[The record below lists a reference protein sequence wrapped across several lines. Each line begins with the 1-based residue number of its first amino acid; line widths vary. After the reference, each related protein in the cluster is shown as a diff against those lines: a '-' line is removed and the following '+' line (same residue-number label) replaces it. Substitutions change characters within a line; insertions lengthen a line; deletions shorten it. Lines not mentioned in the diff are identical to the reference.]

1 MPILARDIFRRVTVE
16 VQDDSSIRWTLPEL
30 VDAFNDGQ
38 RDILIHRPDA
48 LDVRITH
55 ELVAGATQAL
65 PEDYAKLID
74 VVSNATDAKRAI
86 RQVDREILD
95 AQIPAWRGMTP
106 AAVIKHFLF
115 DVKEATVFEVYP
127 PAAVG
132 ASVVLVASA
141 RPVDITMPEAGETWE
156 DATGSMSLP
165 DEYANAL
172 RDYIIYRLYLK
183 DAKYTA
189 NDARSMARYQAY
201 ATTLG
206 IELKGTLAISPK
218 GRPGNPNTAAAAA

>member
-1 MPILARDIFRRVTVE
+1 MPIAAKDIFRRVTVE

-38 RDILIHRPDA
+38 RDILLHRPDA
-48 LDVRITH
+48 LDVRFSH
-55 ELVAGATQAL
+55 ALVLGATQAL
-65 PEDYAKLID
+65 PAAYTKLID
-74 VVSNATDAKRAI
+74 VVANTTGAKRAI
-86 RQVDREILD
+86 RQTDREILD

-106 AAVIKHFLF
+106 STTIKHFMF

-132 ASVVLVASA
+132 ANVQLVASA
-141 RPVDITMPEAGETWE
+141 KPTDITMPTAGETWE
-156 DATGSMSLP
+156 DATGDMSLP
-165 DEYANAL
+165 DEFANAL
-172 RDYIIYRLYLK
+172 RDYIVYRLYLK

-206 IELKGTLAISPK
+206 IDLRGTVAIGPK
-218 GRPGNPNTAAAAA
+218 GRPGNPNTDA